1 MESRTD
7 RKSIALA
14 ISLSESHRYRET
26 SPVSATATAAATERL
41 KTSLVTKSNIV
52 TLGTREF
59 EWADRWD
66 YFAPKVAISEDGCW
80 LSAATD
86 TVGYGVFCVGGN
98 RNVKAHRYA
107 YLALVGEIPS
117 GLECDHICRVRRC
130 VNPSHIELVTHSENV
145 LRAHRHKAT
154 RTSATGL
161 DL

>member
-1 MESRTD
+1 M
-7 RKSIALA
+7 
-14 ISLSESHRYRET
+14 
-26 SPVSATATAAATERL
+26 
-41 KTSLVTKSNIV
+41 VTKSNIV

-59 EWADRWD
+59 EWADRWG
-66 YFAPKVAISEDGCW
+66 YFVPKVAISEDGCW
-80 LSAATD
+80 LWTAATD

-117 GLECDHICRVRRC
+117 GLECDHLCRVRRC

-161 DL
+161 AL